1 MVVLGTLYS
10 SGLYDFDDLIWW
22 CLLCCLQLNG
32 GKATTWLVISPINYI
47 SSAHLVKELNFTESR
62 AGGNVFLGLGWVQSL
77 SVKTCP
83 QVLFGWDT
91 FFNVVRTC
99 YNISAIVACKAK
111 PPARPCIWLVF
122 WYIHIYLY
130 SHTSIYMYILYLY
143 YLQYSWYYLI
153 HLPLVLTICC
163 RYFVALWM

>member
-1 MVVLGTLYS
+1 M
-10 SGLYDFDDLIWW
+10 
-22 CLLCCLQLNG
+22 
-32 GKATTWLVISPINYI
+32 
-47 SSAHLVKELNFTESR
+47 
-62 AGGNVFLGLGWVQSL
+62 GLGWVRSL

-122 WYIHIYLY
+122 WYIHNYTYIYTHILVYTCIYCICIIY
-130 SHTSIYMYILYLY
+130 SIVDIIWFTCHWFWLSVAGICSSLDVMSLIAPMFAVSHVPIQPKTLQQFNYIPTHT
-143 YLQYSWYYLI
+143 
-153 HLPLVLTICC
+153 HPHPRICI
-163 RYFVALWM
+163 